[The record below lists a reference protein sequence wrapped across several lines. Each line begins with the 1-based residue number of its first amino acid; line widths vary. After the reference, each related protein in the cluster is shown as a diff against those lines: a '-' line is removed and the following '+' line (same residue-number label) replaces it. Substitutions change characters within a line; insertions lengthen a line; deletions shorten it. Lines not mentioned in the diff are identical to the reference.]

1 MRAWS
6 VIVAFAAACGQPA
19 ATPVTPVA
27 APPPL
32 ANTPAP
38 APKIVAAPA
47 VDAVLAWP
55 VAPFTKSQAAEVKSC
70 DIDKLA
76 KARYPKS
83 VSVDALAGAFAR
95 HGACDDATFAA
106 ACAARLPDDAAV
118 PLACLDTYRS
128 VIKANPAF
136 AFASELLGGY
146 FGKLAQV
153 APPPIA
159 ARTLAGVV
167 LAYKWGGL
175 GTGVEW
181 NVTAHDLMTKP
192 TLQITGANTK
202 PVVWTDAI
210 GADVAA
216 LGHSLAS
223 FMPIP
228 RAVHA
233 VDCTDNYP
241 DWTATLIFDD
251 GSKLELSTQGSNLLG
266 LGGPWQMTLGGIT
279 YLQISPDFAQAIY
292 TLVKALGLP
301 IGQPQ
306 GETCRGY
313 DLGAEVLAP

>member
-1 MRAWS
+1 VRRLAF
-6 VIVAFAAACGQPA
+6 VAVMAACGQPA
-19 ATPVTPVA
+19 AIPVTPIAVA
-27 APPPL
+27 PPL

-38 APKIVAAPA
+38 APKVVAAPA

-55 VAPFTKSQAAEVKSC
+55 VAPFTKLQTAEVKSC

-95 HGACDDATFAA
+95 HGTCDDATFAA
-106 ACAARLPDDAAV
+106 ACAARLPEDAAV
-118 PLACLDTYRS
+118 PPACLDAYRS
-128 VIKANPAF
+128 VIKTNPAF
-136 AFASELLGGY
+136 AFATSLLGGY

-159 ARTLAGVV
+159 GRALTGVV

-175 GTGVEW
+175 GTAVEW
-181 NVTAHDLMTKP
+181 NVTAHDLTTKP
-192 TLQITGANTK
+192 TLQIAGANTK
-202 PVVWTDAI
+202 PVTWSDAI
-210 GADVAA
+210 GTDVTA

-228 RAVHA
+228 KTVHA

-241 DWTATLIFDD
+241 DWTATLTFDD
-251 GSKLELSTQGSNLLG
+251 GAKLELATQGSNLLG

-279 YLQISPDFAQAIY
+279 YLQISPDLAQAIY

-301 IGQPQ
+301 IGEPQ
-306 GETCRGY
+306 GEFCHGY